1 MLAAS
6 NLHGYK
12 SRGLRHLSF
21 AGPHP
26 PCGSGWIDQSCVF
39 HDSFTVVELQVPTV
53 CQMVVSPVCAGLQS
67 CAHETSH
74 HQGMAC
80 ARMISP
86 VKREQ
91 MSISVTD
98 LSKDMLQDHIEESD
112 FSSECKEEV
121 GRDQIR
127 SNQDY
132 RCCIPL
138 FDLKSFLSVLNST
151 TMDGAFCCYCSL
163 AWP

>member
-1 MLAAS
+1 
-6 NLHGYK
+6 
-12 SRGLRHLSF
+12 
-21 AGPHP
+21 
-26 PCGSGWIDQSCVF
+26 
-39 HDSFTVVELQVPTV
+39 
-53 CQMVVSPVCAGLQS
+53 
-67 CAHETSH
+67 
-74 HQGMAC
+74 
-80 ARMISP
+80 MINP

-98 LSKDMLQDHIEESD
+98 LSKDVLQDHIDESD

-138 FDLKSFLSVLNST
+138 LDLKSFLSVLNST
-151 TMDGAFCCYCSL
+151 PWMVHSAVY
-163 AWP
+163 